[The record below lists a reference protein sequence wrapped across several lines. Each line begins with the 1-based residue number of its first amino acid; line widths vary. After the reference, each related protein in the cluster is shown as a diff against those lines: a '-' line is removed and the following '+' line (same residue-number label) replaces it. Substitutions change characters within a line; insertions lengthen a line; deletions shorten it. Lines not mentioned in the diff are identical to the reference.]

1 MISEK
6 FNRLKLHVHSEK
18 GLKMN
23 IPYNEFVIRCV
34 GVAIIL
40 WSFSS
45 NSASNSRYSLVV
57 ILLEH
62 KE

>member
-1 MISEK
+1 MINPK

-23 IPYNEFVIRCV
+23 IPYNEFVIRCI

-40 WSFSS
+40 WSL
-45 NSASNSRYSLVV
+45 APV
-57 ILLEH
+57 IAAIRWW
-62 KE
+62 